1 MSKEK
6 TYVRKVVSNSRD
18 KGKCPVCDVS
28 TRMDKLKIHFSKY
41 VLWDDNDTVL
51 SSVCESS
58 NPRNKRASTKY
69 QCHTDYART
78 KNIKSDSIPS
88 FQIISLVK
96 DNMRIKKFF
105 NINNNN
111 REGDEA
117 GEHQNEEMDLD
128 QSLNS
133 EEDPDPSNANLN
145 SESENTLCLC
155 LTTEHRCRR
164 CHLKFSM

>member
-1 MSKEK
+1 M
-6 TYVRKVVSNSRD
+6 T
-18 KGKCPVCDVS
+18 CDVS

-69 QCHTDYART
+69 QCHTDSART

-96 DNMRIKKFF
+96 DNMTIKNFL
-105 NINNNN
+105 NINNSNGE
-111 REGDEA
+111 REMKLVNIRMRKWILIRVQTLKKIQIQA
-117 GEHQNEEMDLD
+117 MQTSIVRVKTLFVFVLL
-128 QSLNS
+128 LNIDA
-133 EEDPDPSNANLN
+133 EGVI
-145 SESENTLCLC
+145 
-155 LTTEHRCRR
+155 
-164 CHLKFSM
+164 

>member
-28 TRMDKLKIHFSKY
+28 TRMDKLKIHFSKQ

-58 NPRNKRASTKY
+58 NPRNKRASTTY

-78 KNIKSDSIPS
+78 KNIKSYSIPS
-88 FQIISLVK
+88 FQIISVVK
-96 DNMRIKKFF
+96 DNMTIKNFL
-105 NINNNN
+105 NINNSNG
-111 REGDEA
+111 EGDEA
-117 GEHQNEEMDLD
+117 GEHKNEEMDLD
-128 QSLNS
+128 QS
-133 EEDPDPSNANLN
+133 
-145 SESENTLCLC
+145 
-155 LTTEHRCRR
+155 
-164 CHLKFSM
+164 